1 MISKRESLQDW
12 RLRFPFDWILRIPR
26 VKRWPVSSCRAA
38 LWRISSLDTCGRK
51 IRARCRWI
59 WVSPRRDRVTSQG
72 KICKAPFFAH
82 FFIEF
87 YRFDIIIK
95 CQNKI
100 NEIFT
105 APCYLDDSFS
115 PKMTI
120 WNEYGRN
127 SNRYNMYIYIYGLEM
142 VFYILCRGT
151 SNCPRTAQAASK
163 RWHFTRNEPEQM
175 PWRMSVTWWRQ
186 PRSVES
192 CWIWTSTK
200 ELWGFVSCQFM

>member
-1 MISKRESLQDW
+1 MTTHYGIFCQLLSLRWSPKGKVFKIGGLD
-12 RLRFPFDWILRIPR
+12 FHSIGILRIPR

-87 YRFDIIIK
+87 CRFDIIIK

-127 SNRYNMYIYIYGLEM
+127 SSWSYSLYFNRYNMYIYIW
-142 VFYILCRGT
+142 
-151 SNCPRTAQAASK
+151 A
-163 RWHFTRNEPEQM
+163 RNG
-175 PWRMSVTWWRQ
+175 VLHT
-186 PRSVES
+186 
-192 CWIWTSTK
+192 
-200 ELWGFVSCQFM
+200 L